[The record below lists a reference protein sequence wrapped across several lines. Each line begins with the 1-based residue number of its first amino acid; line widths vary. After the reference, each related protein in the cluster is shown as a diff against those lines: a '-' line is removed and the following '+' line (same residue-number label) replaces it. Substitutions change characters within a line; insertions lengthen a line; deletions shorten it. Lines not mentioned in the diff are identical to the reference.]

1 MRKIFLLSTAVALVA
16 SAGLANAQTPGAS
29 GSQSA
34 PDTKAK
40 APVENSAPM
49 NRGDAPDTKA
59 KPDSKGSQADQKMP
73 ATTGSAQRAPDEA
86 KDGVKSKGAESKADS
101 KAATEM
107 KADKSKDGVKDGL
120 NADSKGATDTKD
132 GMKPKA
138 AESKPDGKAATE
150 MKADKD
156 GVKADSKGA
165 TDTKTGITTG
175 QAPAGARQLN
185 TEQRTSIRTV
195 IKEQNVKP
203 VTNVNFS
210 ISVGTQ
216 VPRTVT
222 FHPVPRQLVTIYP
235 DWQGYEYFLV
245 KDQIIVVNPR
255 TMQIVAVLEA

>member
-40 APVENSAPM
+40 APVENTAPM
-49 NRGDAPDTKA
+49 NRGDVPDTKA
-59 KPDSKGSQADQKMP
+59 KPDSKSSQADQKMP

-86 KDGVKSKGAESKADS
+86 KDGMKSKGAESKPD
-101 KAATEM
+101 KA
-107 KADKSKDGVKDGL
+107 
-120 NADSKGATDTKD
+120 N
-132 GMKPKA
+132 
-138 AESKPDGKAATE
+138 GKAATE

-156 GVKADSKGA
+156 GLKADSKGA
-165 TDTKTGITTG
+165 TESKTGITTG

-185 TEQRTSIRTV
+185 AEQRTSIRTV

-245 KDQIIVVNPR
+245 NDQIIVVNPR

>member
-1 MRKIFLLSTAVALVA
+1 MRKTFLLSTAVALIA
-16 SAGLANAQTPGAS
+16 SAGLANAQTPGGS

-34 PDTKAK
+34 PATTRN
-40 APVENSAPM
+40 APVENTAPM
-49 NRGDAPDTKA
+49 NRGDVPDTKA

-86 KDGVKSKGAESKADS
+86 KDGMKSKGAESKPD
-101 KAATEM
+101 KA
-107 KADKSKDGVKDGL
+107 G
-120 NADSKGATDTKD
+120 
-132 GMKPKA
+132 
-138 AESKPDGKAATE
+138 GKAATE

-156 GVKADSKGA
+156 GLKADSKGTA
-165 TDTKTGITTG
+165 DSKTGITTG

-203 VTNVNFS
+203 VTNVNFA
-210 ISVGTQ
+210 ISVGTK
-216 VPRTVT
+216 VPRTVA

-245 KDQIIVVNPR
+245 DDQIIVVNPR

>member
-1 MRKIFLLSTAVALVA
+1 MRKTFLLSTAVALIA
-16 SAGLANAQTPGAS
+16 SAGLANAQTPGGS

-34 PDTKAK
+34 PATTRN
-40 APVENSAPM
+40 APVENTAPM
-49 NRGDAPDTKA
+49 NRGDVPDTKA

-86 KDGVKSKGAESKADS
+86 KDGIKDGMKSKGAESKPD
-101 KAATEM
+101 KA
-107 KADKSKDGVKDGL
+107 
-120 NADSKGATDTKD
+120 
-132 GMKPKA
+132 
-138 AESKPDGKAATE
+138 DGKASTE

-156 GVKADSKGA
+156 GVKDGLKADSKGTA
-165 TDTKTGITTG
+165 DSKTGITTG

-185 TEQRTSIRTV
+185 AEQRTSIRTV

-245 KDQIIVVNPR
+245 NDQIIVVNPR